1 MENSNIVVTG
11 RTAPV
16 ARRESQMPDAQTG
29 QYYPAYDAKR
39 TGKLVDEVIAAVKD
53 DRANTK
59 RAISADIASTAR
71 VQNQNDRVMAAC
83 ERELRRRDLPDERR
97 DELLDRMS
105 RADDSTAFES
115 ASSRE
120 FQREQLDHSHKLSW
134 KILLFLVG
142 LAVGGIGSTALVRA
156 AA

>member
-1 MENSNIVVTG
+1 MENNMMVAE
-11 RTAPV
+11 RTAPM
-16 ARRESQMPDAQTG
+16 ARRQPQMLDTETSR
-29 QYYPAYDAKR
+29 YYSAYDEERA
-39 TGKLVDEVIAAVKD
+39 GKLVNEVIAAVKD

-59 RAISADIASTAR
+59 RAISADIAATAR
-71 VQNQNDRVMAAC
+71 VQNQNDRVIAAC

-105 RADDSTAFES
+105 RAADSTAYES

-120 FQREQLDHSHKLSW
+120 FQREQLDHSHKLPW
-134 KILLFLVG
+134 KILLFLAG
-142 LAVGGIGSTALVRA
+142 LAVGGIGGAALVRA

>member
-1 MENSNIVVTG
+1 MTDNMVVRG

-16 ARRESQMPDAQTG
+16 VRRQPQVPDVETDR
-29 QYYPAYDAKR
+29 YYPAYDEER

-53 DRANTK
+53 DRMNTK
-59 RAISADIASTAR
+59 RAISADIAATAR
-71 VQNQNDRVMAAC
+71 VQNQNDRVIAAC

-105 RADDSTAFES
+105 RAADSTAYEC

-120 FQREQLDHSHKLSW
+120 FQREQLDHSHKLPW
-134 KILLFLVG
+134 RILLFIAG
-142 LAVGGIGSTALVRA
+142 LAVGGIGGAAIARA